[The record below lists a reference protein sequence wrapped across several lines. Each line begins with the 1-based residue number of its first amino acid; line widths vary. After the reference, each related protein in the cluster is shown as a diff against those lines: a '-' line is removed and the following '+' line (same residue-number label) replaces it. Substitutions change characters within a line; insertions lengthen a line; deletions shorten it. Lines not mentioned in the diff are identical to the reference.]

1 MKVTLVFRGKNPR
14 FFSIESVFLRV
25 LSGWPTAEKPTS
37 IALPDLGVTIRNI
50 RFLWNFRRRNAADV
64 WHMTGDSTYVAVVL
78 PSRQTIISIHDCG
91 FFVRNRNIKTRCI
104 KWILLD
110 IPVRHASY
118 VHAISEKTKDEI
130 VRLTGCHP
138 DKIRVIA
145 NPVSPLLRQTP
156 RDFRQSAPRL
166 LFIGLTE
173 NKNFERACEA
183 IEGIPCELV
192 IIGKPNA
199 DQLNVLMRLKISHS
213 IKHGLTE
220 AEMAGAYENADI
232 VYFPSLYEGFG
243 LPVIEGFRA
252 GRVVL
257 TSDISPMR
265 EISEGAACL
274 VDPLQPASIREGLLR
289 LIRETGYR
297 EALVQR
303 GLVVAERYTPEA
315 KALEFSAFYQEVYEK
330 LCAE

>member
-14 FFSIESVFLRV
+14 FFSIESVFSRV
-25 LSGWPTAEKPTS
+25 ISAWPLAEKPFS
-37 IALPDLGVTIRNI
+37 VALPDLGVTIRNI
-50 RFLWNFRRRNAADV
+50 RFLLNFRRRHASDV
-64 WHMTGDSTYVAVVL
+64 WHMTGDSTYVALVL

-91 FFVRNRNIKTRCI
+91 FFVRNRNIKTRFI

-110 IPVRHASY
+110 IPVRYVGY

-130 VRLTGCHP
+130 IRLTGCNP
-138 DKIRVIA
+138 AKIRVIS
-145 NPVSPLLRQTP
+145 NPVSPLISQTP
-156 RDFRQSAPRL
+156 REFRKESPRL

-183 IEGIPCELV
+183 IAGIPCQLV
-192 IIGKPNA
+192 IIGKP
-199 DQLNVLMRLKISHS
+199 DTVQMNVLSAFKIDHT
-213 IKHGLTE
+213 IRHGLTE
-220 AEMAGAYENADI
+220 AEMAKEYENADI

-243 LPVIEGFRA
+243 LPVIEGFKA
-252 GRVVL
+252 GRAVL

-289 LIRETGYR
+289 LIRESGYR

-303 GLVVAERYTPEA
+303 GQVVAERYTPEA

>member
-1 MKVTLVFRGKNPR
+1 MKVTLIFRRKNPR
-14 FFSIESVFLRV
+14 FFSIESVFSRI
-25 LSGWPTAEKPTS
+25 LSAWPSAEKPGS
-37 IALPDLGVTIRNI
+37 VELPDMGVSIRNI
-50 RFLWNFRRRNAADV
+50 HFLRNHRRQHASDL
-64 WHMTGDSTYVAVVL
+64 WHMTGDSTYVSIVL
-78 PSRQTIISIHDCG
+78 PGKRTIISIHDCG
-91 FFVRNRNIKTRCI
+91 FFVRNRNLKTRII

-110 IPVRHASY
+110 IPVRHAGH
-118 VHAISEKTKDEI
+118 VHAISEKTKEEI
-130 VRLTGCHP
+130 LRLTRCKPG
-138 DKIRVIA
+138 KIRVIS
-145 NPVSPLLRQTP
+145 NPVSPLLVHTP
-156 RDFRQSAPRL
+156 RAFRDHAPQL

-173 NKNFERACEA
+173 NKNFSRACEA
-183 IEGIPCELV
+183 ITGIPCLLV
-192 IIGKPNA
+192 IIGQP
-199 DQLNVLMRLKISHS
+199 DEEQLGILRRLNITHQ

-220 AEMAGAYENADI
+220 AEMAREYEDADV

-252 GRVVL
+252 GRAVL

-297 EALVQR
+297 DALIRR

-315 KALEFSAFYQEVYEK
+315 KAAEFSAFYQEVYEE